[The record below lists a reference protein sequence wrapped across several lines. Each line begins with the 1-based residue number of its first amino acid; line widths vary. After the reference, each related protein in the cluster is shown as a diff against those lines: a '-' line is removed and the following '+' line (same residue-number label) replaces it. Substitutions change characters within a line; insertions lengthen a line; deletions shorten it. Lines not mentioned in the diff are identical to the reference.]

1 MTELSENFKL
11 INSWGINWIKNA
23 TEDGGAM
30 TEAIKRRKNS
40 EFIIH
45 SQTQKNGRLWSSCP
59 SDKICQ
65 LIKKNC
71 GLYEVITDFPHKLYF
86 DIDCKNPL
94 IGEPILEKTMEEI
107 KSIWKNG
114 EWAISGSIVDG
125 VKESYHIVST
135 LYVIH
140 NEREREMVKC
150 AVKHL
155 QSLNDAFDWKVYTKN
170 RNMKCINQS
179 KDDGRVQEIIA
190 LQDFRSHLICSYMPP
205 YPEPIDCHFDEPMKQ
220 RVEISKA
227 SSKFDLAELPKMNLP
242 TPKNLSW
249 FNMSCFDILKALPI
263 NSEFDH
269 RYTHRIARFCFYNQ
283 ISFDD
288 FIEWLKPKHNDKT
301 NTDKWRIH
309 WDKLDK
315 FPTVTPEQIKPLV
328 SFYYPSIKRNPYF
341 KTFTAQFDMP
351 DYVVKTHIDRLSQEN
366 YNPDFKATILHLT
379 MGSGKTAQTIDF
391 LRNSFGGFLWI
402 AHNKSLLAGTLT
414 RISNANIECKSYLN
428 FETKAKKD
436 GCLNSV
442 KNLVICSNSLHYLSD
457 TKSYGTLVIDEIES
471 VVEAFMGDFMTKKL
485 ECWTIFKNLILNCN
499 KLILIDAFIT
509 MKTINL
515 IRSIDPTCSINMV
528 LQTNTVPTKTLIFKN
543 TTRGDADETPVM
555 AIDSLSMAIHEIADY
570 INSGKRVFVFY
581 PYKGASMTHLSM
593 EQVQHA
599 IVAKTNCR
607 TQIYNADVD
616 DKIKDGLKDVNSSWN
631 ELDCVICNGVITCGV
646 SFDLTGFDKV
656 FMFMAPF
663 ITPRQGIQVSARI
676 RSLTTNEIIVYY
688 LGRQINSACDTKDI
702 EKMGNCLV
710 YKRLFKDSKIERE
723 APLKK
728 AFEYFCMKAPY
739 KMEVSQIMI
748 DKTITDDIKKLS
760 ENGYEY
766 SFLNVEDI
774 SHNSADSIQER
785 VWQQEA
791 SLYEKLQLKKFFFR
805 NQFLEGNDELT
816 MATIWDH
823 NLFGMVN

>member
-1 MTELSENFKL
+1 MTDLSDKFKL
-11 INSWGINWIKNA
+11 IHSWGINWIKNA

-30 TEAIKRRKNS
+30 TEAINRRKNS
-40 EFIIH
+40 EIIIH

-86 DIDCKNPL
+86 DIDCKTPL
-94 IGEPILEKTMEEI
+94 IGEPILQKTMDQI

-114 EWAISGSIVDG
+114 EWAISGSVVDG

-140 NEREREMVKC
+140 NEREQEMVKC

-155 QSLNDAFDWKVYTKN
+155 QTLNDAFDWKVYTKN

-190 LQDFRSHLICSYMPP
+190 LQDFRSHLICSYVPP
-205 YPEPIDCHFDEPMKQ
+205 YPEPIDCHFDEPMKE

-227 SSKFDLAELPKMNLP
+227 SSKFNLAELPKMNLS

-249 FNMSCFDILKALPI
+249 FNMTSVDVLKALPI
-263 NSEFDH
+263 SSEFDH
-269 RYTHRIARFCFYNQ
+269 RYTHRIARFCFYNG

-288 FIEWLKPKHNDKT
+288 FIQWLKPKHDDKT
-301 NTDKWRIH
+301 NTDKWRVH
-309 WDKLDK
+309 WNKLDK
-315 FPTVTPEQIKPLV
+315 FPTITPEQIKPLLAN
-328 SFYYPSIKRNPYF
+328 FYPSIKRNPYF

-351 DYVVKTHIDRLSQEN
+351 DYVVKTHIDRLSQEH
-366 YNPDFKATILHLT
+366 YNPDFKATVLHLT

-391 LRNSFGGFLWI
+391 LKTSFGGFCWI
-402 AHNKSLLAGTLT
+402 AHNKALLAGTLT
-414 RISNANIECKSYLN
+414 RISKANVECKSYLN
-428 FETKAKKD
+428 FDSKAKKN
-436 GCLNSV
+436 GCLNSE
-442 KNLVICSNSLHYLSD
+442 KNLVICANSLHYLDS
-457 TKSYGTLVIDEIES
+457 TKKYGTLVIDEIES

-485 ECWTIFKNLILNCN
+485 ECWTIFKNLILNCD

-528 LQTNTVPTKTLIFKN
+528 LQTNIVPTKTLIFKN

-570 INSGKRVFVFY
+570 IKSGKRVFVFY
-581 PYKGASMTHLSM
+581 PYKGASATHLSM

-646 SFDLTGFDKV
+646 NFDLTGFDKV

-688 LGRQINSACDTKDI
+688 LGRQINSPCDTKDI
-702 EKMGNCLV
+702 EQMGNCLV

-766 SFLNVEDI
+766 SFQNVEDI
-774 SHNSADSIQER
+774 SHNAADSIQER

-805 NQFLEGNDELT
+805 NQFLEGNDEVT